1 MNTTKI
7 RPLTAITKKL
17 TITNLRKL
25 FSTPESKKAI
35 VLFLAQLLGIVFSFV
50 TQKLNTNHLSGP
62 QEYGVV
68 TASLAIFTF
77 IYMFFEFGIFTS
89 GARLLTQCKTELDT
103 RKMYGTLLV
112 FVFFISVFISLM
124 VTICST
130 FIPFIYSS
138 EQLRQVMAFAGLLAW
153 VYPLQFFIQET
164 ASGSGKIYEL
174 SLYTVLSKFLYTAS
188 LGLAILLGN
197 VNSTLSLLLNLGA
210 MGLSGLWVLY
220 LHKPIFE
227 GWKFNIPAIKKE
239 VREYGWHIYIA
250 RAISSPAFNLSSVL
264 IPYFNPMASSAFFAV
279 GSSLYAPMSMASQ
292 SISSSLYKNF
302 SQQNKLKKRLLF
314 INASVLIFMG
324 VAIYFGAPILI
335 HLVANERY
343 IPVIPLMLPLVLA
356 GFFQGLYQPFN
367 YFVLSQGKGVWTRQI
382 SIAGTVFDI
391 VSTVVLVSMY
401 GLIGACW
408 QAVASRVFWAGMMY
422 YNYNRTVRSLVSQ
435 IER

>member
-25 FSTPESKKAI
+25 LGTQESKKAI
-35 VLFLAQLLGIVFSFV
+35 VLYLAQLLGIVFSFA
-50 TQKLNTNHLSGP
+50 TQKLNTNYLSGP

-68 TASLAIFTF
+68 TAALAIFTF

-89 GARLLTQCKTELDT
+89 GARLLTQCKTEHDT

-112 FVFFISVFISLM
+112 FVFFISVFFSVM
-124 VTICST
+124 MSICSA
-130 FIPFIYSS
+130 FMPFIYSS
-138 EQLRQVMAFAGLLAW
+138 EQLRQVMTLAGLLAW

-174 SLYTVLSKFLYTAS
+174 SLFTVMSKFLYTAS
-188 LGLAILLGN
+188 LGLAVMLGN
-197 VNSTLSLLLNLGA
+197 VNSMLSLLLNLGA

-227 GWKFNIPAIKKE
+227 GWKENIPALKKE
-239 VREYGWHIYIA
+239 IREYGWHIYVA

-264 IPYFNPMASSAFFAV
+264 IPYFNPMASSAYFAV

-292 SISSSLYKNF
+292 SISSTLYKNF
-302 SQQNKLKKRLLF
+302 SKQNKLKKRLIV
-314 INASVLIFMG
+314 INASVLIIMG
-324 VAIYFGAPILI
+324 IAIYYGAPTLI

-343 IPVIPLMLPLVLA
+343 IMVIPLMLPLVLA

-382 SIAGTVFDI
+382 SIAGTIFDI
-391 VSTVVLVSMY
+391 VSTITLVSMY
-401 GLIGACW
+401 GLLGACW

-422 YNYNRTVRSLVSQ
+422 YNYGRTVRSLAQ
-435 IER
+435 NT

>member
-25 FSTPESKKAI
+25 LSTPESKKAI
-35 VLFLAQLLGIVFSFV
+35 VLYFAQLLGIVFSFA
-50 TQKLNTNHLSGP
+50 TQKLNTNYLSGP

-68 TASLAIFTF
+68 TAALAIFTF

-89 GARLLTQCKTELDT
+89 GARLLTQCKTEQET

-112 FVFFISVFISLM
+112 FVFFISVFFSIMMS
-124 VTICST
+124 ICSA
-130 FIPFIYSS
+130 FVPFIYSS
-138 EQLRQVMAFAGLLAW
+138 EHLRQVMTLAGLLAW

-174 SLYTVLSKFLYTAS
+174 SIYTVLSKFFYTAS

-197 VNSTLSLLLNLGA
+197 VNSMLSLLLNLGA

-220 LHKPIFE
+220 LHKPIFA
-227 GWKFNIPAIKKE
+227 GWKGNIPAIKTE

-250 RAISSPAFNLSSVL
+250 RAISSPAFNLASVL
-264 IPYFNPMASSAFFAV
+264 IPYFNPMASSAYFSV

-292 SISSSLYKNF
+292 SISSTLYKNF
-302 SQQNKLKKRLLF
+302 SKQNKLKKRLIV
-314 INASVLIFMG
+314 INAGILVLMG
-324 VAIYFGAPILI
+324 ITIYFGAPVLI

-343 IPVIPLMLPLVLA
+343 IPVLPLMLPLVLA

-382 SIAGTVFDI
+382 SIAGTIFDI
-391 VSTVVLVSMY
+391 VSTVTLVSLY
-401 GLIGACW
+401 GLLGACW
-408 QAVASRVFWAGMMY
+408 QAVASRVFWAAMMY
-422 YNYNRTVRSLVSQ
+422 YNYRRTVRSLA
-435 IER
+435 